1 MTGYVFQPRYNVFG
15 GILLYRVG
23 FKIRNSADVK
33 TFVNDIVHPG
43 MEIVVTIERD
53 VEIRFSKDR
62 NGYFSIGYRTGNLRD
77 VFNPTTEIAN
87 TNDKAGC
94 YKYSVEYYIWKYR
107 KYLNNTLFRRDD

>member
-1 MTGYVFQPRYNVFG
+1 MAGYVFQPRYNVFD
-15 GILLYRVG
+15 GILLYRGG

-33 TFVNDIVHPG
+33 TFINGIVKPG

-62 NGYFSIGYRTGNLRD
+62 NGYFSVGYRTGNLRD
-77 VFNPTTEIAN
+77 VFNPTTEVAN
-87 TNDKAGC
+87 TNKTGC
-94 YKYSVEYYIWKYR
+94 YKYSVEYYIWKWR